1 MQRLAIKTVVVPAVA
16 PLFALGGDGSDVAA
30 FAR

>member
-1 MQRLAIKTVVVPAVA
+1 MQRLAIKPAVVPAAA

-30 FAR
+30 FAG